1 MQRTRRR
8 RFLLAAAALAAA
20 PLAVAQSRT
29 KPSRLAILSPNKYPT
44 PQSIADNP
52 FSNRLRE
59 LGWVEG
65 ETLLV
70 ERVYAEGREDRLA
83 GLAEGIARKPVD
95 VIWAIGP
102 EAALAAQRATR
113 SIPIVFWGVSYPVE
127 QGLVES
133 LSRPGGNV
141 TGIAFITGADLHTK
155 RLEIL
160 RELASGAK
168 RVAELAVTSATRD
181 VAGRQTRMRRDAV
194 QAAAHKLGFEA
205 REFGV
210 ATEEEVRAALA
221 AIADWRA
228 DALVMG
234 AAFVTWRERQR
245 IAAFAVEH
253 RMPSV
258 HGACDYVEAGGLISY
273 GPHTP
278 RTVVRAAEY
287 VDKVLRGA
295 STAELAVELPSDYE
309 VCVNLKAAAA
319 IGVRVPQ
326 ALLLRADR
334 VIE

>member
-1 MQRTRRR
+1 M
-8 RFLLAAAALAAA
+8 LLAGGALAAV
-20 PLAVAQSRT
+20 PLAIAQRHAG
-29 KPSRLAILSPNKYPT
+29 PPLLVIFSPNQHPT
-44 PQSIADNP
+44 PQAIADNP

-70 ERVYAEGREDRLA
+70 KRVYAGGREDRLA
-83 GLAEGIARKPVD
+83 ALAADVAHSRVD
-95 VIWAIGP
+95 VIWAVGP

-127 QGLVES
+127 QGLVDS

-141 TGIAFITGADLHTK
+141 TGIAFITGADLHAK

-160 RELASGAK
+160 RELAPGTK
-168 RVAELAVTSATRD
+168 RVAELSVTSATRD
-181 VAGRQTRMRRDAV
+181 ATGRQTSMRRDAV
-194 QAAAHKLGFEA
+194 QAAAQKLGFEA

-210 ATEEEVRAALA
+210 ATPEDVHAALA
-221 AIADWRA
+221 AISDWRA

-234 AAFVTWRERQR
+234 AAFVTWRERRR
-245 IAAFAVEH
+245 IATFVAER

-273 GPHTP
+273 GPYAP
-278 RTVVRAAEY
+278 RTFVRAAEY

-295 STAELAVELPSDYE
+295 KVAELAVELPSAYE
-309 VCVNLKAAAA
+309 ICVNLKTAAV
-319 IGVRVPQ
+319 IGVAVPRQ
-326 ALLLRADR
+326 LLLRVDK
-334 VIE
+334 VFE

>member
-1 MQRTRRR
+1 MNGSRR
-8 RFLLAAAALAAA
+8 RFLLAAGALAAS
-20 PLAVAQSRT
+20 PLAVAQSPT
-29 KPSRLAILSPNKYPT
+29 KPSRLAILSPNQYPT
-44 PQSIADNP
+44 PQFIADNP
-52 FSNRLRE
+52 FSNRLRQ
-59 LGWVEG
+59 LGWIEG

-141 TGIAFITGADLHTK
+141 TGIAFITGAELHTK

-160 RELASGAK
+160 RELAPGAK

-194 QAAAHKLGFEA
+194 QAAAHKLEFEA

-210 ATEEEVRAALA
+210 ATAEEVRAALA
-221 AIADWRA
+221 AIAEWRA

-234 AAFVTWRERQR
+234 AAFVTWRQRQR
-245 IAAFAVEH
+245 IADFAAEH

-258 HGACDYVEAGGLISY
+258 HGSCEYVEVGGLVSH
-273 GPHTP
+273 GPYMP
-278 RTVVRAAEY
+278 RTFERAAEY

-295 STAELAVELPSDYE
+295 NAAELAVELPSDYE
-309 VCVNLKAAAA
+309 ICVNLNTAVA
-319 IGVRVPQ
+319 IGVTLPQ
-326 ALLLRADR
+326 SLLLRATK
-334 VIE
+334 VFE

>member
-1 MQRTRRR
+1 MNGPRR
-8 RFLLAAAALAAA
+8 RFLLAAGALAAS
-20 PLAVAQSRT
+20 PLAVAQSRA

-52 FSNRLRE
+52 FSKRLRE
-59 LGWVEG
+59 LGWIEG

-83 GLAEGIARKPVD
+83 GLAEGIARKTVD

-141 TGIAFITGADLHTK
+141 TGIAFITGAELHTK

-160 RELASGAK
+160 RELAPGAK

-194 QAAAHKLGFEA
+194 RAAAHKLGFEA

-210 ATEEEVRAALA
+210 ATGEEVRAALA
-221 AIADWRA
+221 AIAGWRA

-234 AAFVTWRERQR
+234 AAFVTWRERHR
-245 IAAFAVEH
+245 IATFVAGN
-253 RMPSV
+253 RLPSV
-258 HGACDYVEAGGLISY
+258 HGSCDYVEAGGLISY
-273 GPHTP
+273 GPYAP

-295 STAELAVELPSDYE
+295 NAAELAVELPSDYE
-309 VCVNLKAAAA
+309 ICVNLKTAVA
-319 IGVRVPQ
+319 IGVILPQ
-326 ALLLRADR
+326 SLLLRATK
-334 VIE
+334 VFE